1 MKVLLA
7 TDGSAHA
14 EIALRLVASLA
25 WPAGT
30 AIRVV
35 AALDTVHLAGPW
47 ATMAGE
53 GLVDLQ
59 SESVDALGAIVGRAK
74 GALATTGAT
83 VEGHVVLGRPSSVIV
98 DGAAEFGAD
107 LIVVGSR
114 GQGPI
119 RTMLLG
125 SVSAEVV
132 DQARC
137 PVLVARGPAIERIL
151 LAHDG
156 SVLARAAEDL
166 LAGLPPFSTQP
177 VRVVSVMRPY
187 QGTADTV
194 GPIAAGRA
202 VDGVA
207 VAEAESRRHHEAV
220 ATAAAEHLGRD
231 GRPTTWAIGSGDP
244 AHVLI
249 EEAGSS
255 KADLIAL
262 GTHGRTG
269 LDRLV
274 LGSVARTV
282 LTHAPCSVLIVR
294 AGPDGD
300 PETNQG

>member
-137 PVLVARGPAIERIL
+137 PVLVARGPATVQ
-151 LAHDG
+151 HP
-156 SVLARAAEDL
+156 ARARGE
-166 LAGLPPFSTQP
+166 
-177 VRVVSVMRPY
+177 RH
-187 QGTADTV
+187 
-194 GPIAAGRA
+194 AAVPGDGRHGRA
-202 VDGVA
+202 DRGGSSGGRGRGGGSRVAPPPRGRGDGGRRA
-207 VAEAESRRHHEAV
+207 SRTRRPPDDVGHRQRRPGACPHRG
-220 ATAAAEHLGRD
+220 GRIVEGGPHRAGHPRSHGAGSARAGQRGPHRPD
-231 GRPTTWAIGSGDP
+231 PRPMLRAHRPGRP
-244 AHVLI
+244 
-249 EEAGSS
+249 
-255 KADLIAL
+255 
-262 GTHGRTG
+262 
-269 LDRLV
+269 
-274 LGSVARTV
+274 
-282 LTHAPCSVLIVR
+282 
-294 AGPDGD
+294 
-300 PETNQG
+300 